1 MKKYAWSML
10 TAALLGLSLAGAS
23 LVSAQPPEGGGNPP
37 PPGEGQPPGGG
48 RGPRPNP
55 LVEALDRNRDG
66 DISAEELKEAT
77 ASLQTL
83 DANQD
88 GVISREEMRPPGRPP
103 GGPEGEGRPPGPPP
117 GGPEGEGRPPGRPPR
132 GPEGEGRPTGGP
144 EGGGP
149 EGFVR
154 HAMSFD
160 ADGDG
165 KLDRDE
171 LLKLAQ
177 SPPPRPGQ
185 GMRPGQGGGPP
196 GGRGPG
202 AGGAPGAGGR
212 PGRPRAE
219 DGATPERPRRPASE

>member
-10 TAALLGLSLAGAS
+10 TASLLGLTLAGAS
-23 LVSAQPPEGGGNPP
+23 LVSAQPPEGGDNPP
-37 PPGEGQPPGGG
+37 PPREGQPPGGG

-55 LVEALDRNRDG
+55 LAEALDRNRDG
-66 DISAEELKEAT
+66 DISAEELKEAA

-83 DANQD
+83 DSNKD

-117 GGPEGEGRPPGRPPR
+117 GGPEG
-132 GPEGEGRPTGGP
+132 
-144 EGGGP
+144 GGP

-154 HAMSFD
+154 HALSFD

-165 KLDRDE
+165 KLNRDE
-171 LLKLAQ
+171 LMKLAQ

-202 AGGAPGAGGR
+202 AGGPPGAGGR
-212 PGRPRAE
+212 PGRPGAE
-219 DGATPERPRRPASE
+219 GGGTPERPRRPSAE

>member
-10 TAALLGLSLAGAS
+10 TASLLGLTLAGAS
-23 LVSAQPPEGGGNPP
+23 LVSAQPPEGGDNPP
-37 PPGEGQPPGGG
+37 PPREGQPPGGG

-55 LVEALDRNRDG
+55 LAEALDRNRDG
-66 DISAEELKEAT
+66 DISAEELKEAA

-83 DANQD
+83 DSNKD

-103 GGPEGEGRPPGPPP
+103 GGPD
-117 GGPEGEGRPPGRPPR
+117 
-132 GPEGEGRPTGGP
+132 
-144 EGGGP
+144 GGGP

-154 HAMSFD
+154 HALSSD

-165 KLDRDE
+165 KLNRDE
-171 LLKLAQ
+171 LMKLAQ

-185 GMRPGQGGGPP
+185 DMRPGQGGGPP

-202 AGGAPGAGGR
+202 AGGPPGAGGR
-212 PGRPRAE
+212 PGRPGAE
-219 DGATPERPRRPASE
+219 GGGTPERPRRPSAE